1 MLLRHQLVYD
11 YELYQISIHFPA
23 FQHLASPLPILPY
36 LSEKA
41 QHLLD
46 FFDRLKGPFSSAENG
61 PFFPSLYF
69 ASSAYS
75 GASAVAGAMAELVSL
90 AHSSACSQNIRVMV
104 DGCATALVAM
114 AMSR

>member
-1 MLLRHQLVYD
+1 MSTGDFTPGWKAGAKNAGAARRSC
-11 YELYQISIHFPA
+11 ITP
-23 FQHLASPLPILPY
+23 PLP
-36 LSEKA
+36 
-41 QHLLD
+41 Q
-46 FFDRLKGPFSSAENG
+46 KGPFSSAENG
-61 PFFPSLYF
+61 PFFSSLYF

-75 GASAVAGAMAELVSL
+75 GAYAVAGAMAELVSL